1 VGKMLTRKLYNEVEL
16 LSRHI
21 RVLKAVMNNQPIGI
35 TRLSKMLRIDF
46 HEVRNSLSSLE
57 NCGLIVA
64 TPQGAM
70 INGNI
75 GDKLLKI
82 ADNLKEI
89 EDSVEILRKEVLE
102 IVV

>member
-1 VGKMLTRKLYNEVEL
+1 MRAL
-16 LSRHI
+16 
-21 RVLKAVMNNQPIGI
+21 
-35 TRLSKMLRIDF
+35 
-46 HEVRNSLSSLE
+46 
-57 NCGLIVA
+57 
-64 TPQGAM
+64 
-70 INGNI
+70 INGDI